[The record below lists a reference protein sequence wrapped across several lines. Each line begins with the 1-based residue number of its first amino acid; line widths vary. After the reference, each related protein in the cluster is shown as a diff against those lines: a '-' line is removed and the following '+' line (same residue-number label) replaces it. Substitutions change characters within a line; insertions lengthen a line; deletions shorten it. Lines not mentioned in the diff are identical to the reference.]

1 MKIEKEKTY
10 DLSKCPLCGCSV
22 LIYKFTTYNYPVVQ
36 CEKCS
41 LLMLNPQ
48 PSDEKLKKIYS
59 SDYFLGQKTEEEAKQ
74 TIKMKRATAKHYLSI
89 IKDYNKK
96 PIKRLLE
103 VGCGNGEF
111 LLEAKSHG
119 IDVIGTDVSLGAI
132 KKAQEKLGNSESV
145 ICGEIENIDFPANS
159 FDVCVLSDSLEHVR
173 DPNVLLKNVH
183 NLIKRKGLLFVSTPS
198 LDGLYHRLLKQRW
211 MEFKPEHLF
220 YFDSKTLK
228 KLFLKTGYHCVDI
241 HPDKKIRNLEYI
253 VQHFERF
260 RVKGLTILF
269 RWLAKITPLAIRRYN
284 VKLKSGN
291 IIALAQPKKTSKR
304 QKLSII
310 VPAYN
315 EKPTFCK
322 LMNSLIEKK
331 IEGIDIEIVIVES
344 NSNDGTRQDAIS
356 YRRYPCVKVILEE
369 KPRGKGYAVR
379 KGLKEADGDFILIQD
394 ADLEYD
400 INDYDAL
407 LNPLLNYEKL
417 FVLGSRHMKNTNWK
431 IRQFEKNPFLAF
443 FMNLADRFFR
453 IFFNVLYR
461 QNIKDPTTMYKV
473 FNAECLKNIRLKSN
487 RFDFDWEILAKLVRS
502 GYTPLEIPVNYKS
515 RSFSEGKKIRFFR
528 DPLTWVW
535 ALIKYRF
542 IKIS

>member
-1 MKIEKEKTY
+1 
-10 DLSKCPLCGCSV
+10 
-22 LIYKFTTYNYPVVQ
+22 
-36 CEKCS
+36 
-41 LLMLNPQ
+41 MLNPQ
-48 PSDEKLKKIYS
+48 PSDKKLKEIYS
-59 SDYFLGQKTEEEAKQ
+59 SDYFFGQRTQEEAKR
-74 TIKMKRATAKHYLSI
+74 TIKMKQATARYYLDI
-89 IKDYNKK
+89 ITDYSEK

-103 VGCGNGEF
+103 IGCGNGEF
-111 LLEAKSHG
+111 LLETKSQG
-119 IDVIGTDVSLGAI
+119 INVVGTDISPSAV
-132 KKAQEKLGNSESV
+132 KKAQDKLGNSESV
-145 ICGEIENIDFPANS
+145 ICGAIEDIDFPANS
-159 FDVCVLSDSLEHVR
+159 FDACVLSDALEHVR
-173 DPNVLLKNVH
+173 DPSALLESVH
-183 NLIKRKGLLFVSTPS
+183 NLIKPRGLLFVSTPS
-198 LDGLYHRLLKQRW
+198 LDSLHYRLLKQRW

-220 YFDSKTLK
+220 YFDSKTLR
-228 KLFLKTGYHCVDI
+228 KLFLKTGYHWIDI
-241 HPDKKIRNLEYI
+241 QPDKKIRNLEYI

-260 RVKGLTILF
+260 QVKGLTILF

-284 VKLKSGN
+284 MKFKSGN
-291 IIALAQPKKTSKR
+291 IIALAQPKKISKR
-304 QKLSII
+304 KKLSII

-315 EKPTFCK
+315 EKLTFCK
-322 LMNSLIEKK
+322 LMDSLIEKK
-331 IEGIDIEIVIVES
+331 IERIDIEVIVVES
-344 NSNDGTRQDAIS
+344 NSNDGTRQDVLS
-356 YRRYPCVKVILEE
+356 YRHYPCVKVILEK
-369 KPRGKGYAVR
+369 KPRGKGHAVR
-379 KGLKEADGDFILIQD
+379 RGIKEAKGDFILIQD

-407 LNPLLNYEKL
+407 LKPLLNYEKL

-473 FNAECLKNIRLKSN
+473 FNAECLKNIRLESN

-528 DPLTWVW
+528 DPLTWIW

-542 IKIS
+542 IKIT